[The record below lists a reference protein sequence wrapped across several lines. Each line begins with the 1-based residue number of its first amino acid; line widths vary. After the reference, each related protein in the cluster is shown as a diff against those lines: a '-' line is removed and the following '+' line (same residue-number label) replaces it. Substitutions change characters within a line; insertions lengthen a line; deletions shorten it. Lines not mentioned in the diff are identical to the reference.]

1 MKTNEDTRF
10 KTGQS
15 GNPRGRPKGTSK
27 KTDSLKKEIYQGYLF
42 CLCDELLNIIDRVDY
57 NKPDSVAIGSEN
69 SFNKI
74 EEIRKIV
81 NKIKGTDL
89 S

>member
-1 MKTNEDTRF
+1 MKTNEATRF

-15 GNPRGRPKGTSK
+15 GNPRGRHKGVSK
-27 KTDSLKKEIYQGYLF
+27 KPDFLKREFYQGYLF

-57 NKPDSVAIGSEN
+57 NKPESVALGSEN
-69 SFNKI
+69 SFKKI
-74 EEIRKIV
+74 EEIRQVV
-81 NKIKGTDL
+81 NKIKGVEL